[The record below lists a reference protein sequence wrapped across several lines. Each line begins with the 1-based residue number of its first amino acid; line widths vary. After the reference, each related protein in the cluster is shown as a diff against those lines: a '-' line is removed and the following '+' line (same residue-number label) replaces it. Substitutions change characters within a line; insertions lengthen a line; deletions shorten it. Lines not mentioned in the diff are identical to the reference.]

1 MANPNR
7 TVAEFRRRNP
17 RPTRPQEPDVEMRTV
32 MDAVGRGDMTPADGA
47 RRVKEMMEARKNG

>member
-7 TVAEFRRRNP
+7 TAAEFRRRNP
-17 RPTRPQEPDVEMRTV
+17 RPASPKAPDEEMRAV

-47 RRVKEMMEARKNG
+47 RRVAEMMEERRNG